1 MNKKLWEQYAD
12 WKENYRFV
20 DLTHELS
27 PETPHW
33 AGFPAMDV
41 LRLFDYPVGF
51 RTHEFRLVSQYGT
64 HVDAPVHFIP
74 GGRELQDIAVEE
86 MI

>member
-27 PETPHW
+27 PETLGW
-33 AGFPAMDV
+33 F
-41 LRLFDYPVGF
+41 
-51 RTHEFRLVSQYGT
+51 SCYGCT
-64 HVDAPVHFIP
+64 ASV
-74 GGRELQDIAVEE
+74 
-86 MI
+86 

>member
-41 LRLFDYPVGF
+41 LRLFDSVPMNSVW
-51 RTHEFRLVSQYGT
+51 
-64 HVDAPVHFIP
+64 
-74 GGRELQDIAVEE
+74 
-86 MI
+86 

>member
-51 RTHEFRLVSQYGT
+51 RTHEFRLVSQYGKYKQKRSAFT
-64 HVDAPVHFIP
+64 IEHRPFKSY
-74 GGRELQDIAVEE
+74 L
-86 MI
+86 